1 MLPKIS
7 SITKGNEETGVKTRS
22 NLISEYRRKK
32 DEVMYCMYRELL
44 KYLRKKK
51 LIIVVLQLVFLA
63 VYVL

>member
-44 KYLRKKK
+44 KYL
-51 LIIVVLQLVFLA
+51 
-63 VYVL
+63 